1 MALAIRFASPEDA
14 ELIVHFVREL
24 AAYERD
30 LEAVEVTAESLRTQ
44 MLSTPPPFEC
54 LIAELDGEPAGI
66 ALFFHNY
73 STWRGRRGLY
83 VEDLF
88 VPERLRRRGV
98 GSALFCELAR
108 IAYQRDCGR
117 LELAVLDWN
126 KPAIDFYRAQGATP
140 LDEWTIFRVSG
151 AALEGLARREV

>member
-1 MALAIRFASPEDA
+1 MALAIRFARPDDA

-24 AAYERD
+24 AVYERD
-30 LEAVEVTAESLRTQ
+30 LEAVEVTAESLRAQ
-44 MLSTPPPFEC
+44 MLSTPAPFEC
-54 LIAELDGEPAGI
+54 LIAEFDGEPAGI

-98 GSALFCELAR
+98 GSALFRELAR
-108 IAYQRDCGR
+108 IACDRDCGR

-126 KPAIDFYRAQGATP
+126 QPAIDFYRAQGAVP
-140 LDEWTIFRVSG
+140 LDEWTTFRLHG
-151 AALEGLARREV
+151 AALETLAGRRT